1 MIEAAVVVIMS
12 SYAPCTLSDY
22 QNSVELMQKK

>member
-12 SYAPCTLSDY
+12 SYAP
-22 QNSVELMQKK
+22 VENDQQALCQIIRIQ